1 MKAGLFALVVCAG
14 LLNQEVPA
22 YTHHAFDTEFD
33 EIDRITL
40 KGTLSKV
47 EWVNP
52 HCWIYIDVKG
62 PDGRLANWAIETGS
76 PATLL
81 RRGLRQDDFRV
92 GTEITVDGY
101 RAKKKAETAA
111 GRILRL
117 MDGTE
122 LFLR

>member
-1 MKAGLFALVVCAG
+1 MVVCAG
-14 LLNQEVPA
+14 LLGSQVPA
-22 YTHHAFDTEFD
+22 FTHHAFDTEFD
-33 EIDRITL
+33 EKDRITL

-62 PDGRLANWAIETGS
+62 PDGTLATWAIETGS

-81 RRGLRQDDFRV
+81 RRGLKQDDLRV
-92 GTEITVDGY
+92 GSEITVDGY
-101 RAKKKAETAA
+101 RAKKKAETGA